1 MSNQASPDTSPRV
14 AALVADL
21 TLDEKASLS
30 AGADM
35 FSTPPVERLGIPAV
49 RLTDGPNGA
58 RGAVLPGESPDSS
71 VCVPCG
77 SALGATWD
85 PELIERI
92 GALLG
97 TETRRRA
104 CRVLLAPTVNLHRSP
119 LAGRNFECYSEDP
132 LLSGVLAAAFVR
144 GAQSQGV
151 ATTVKHFVGNDA
163 ETQRTSMDSVIDE
176 RTLRELYLVPF
187 EMAVRDAGS
196 LGVMTGYNRV
206 NGTWCAEHGP
216 LLGILRDEWGF
227 EGFVVTDW
235 FSVASPDASS
245 AAGLD
250 LEMPGPG
257 RAYGDA
263 LAEAVR
269 SGALDEATVDAMV
282 TRLLSVYERI
292 GALDDSGDEPV
303 TSVDDPADRALTREA
318 AAASIVLLTNN
329 GLLPLDATALT
340 RVAVIGPNADRAVI
354 MGGGS
359 ARVMPAYLTSPV
371 EAIRQRLGDDVE
383 VVHEPGVD
391 ITRTAPTLA
400 LDLTYEFCAGP
411 DDPEPGKVLRSE
423 SRATAELFA
432 FGPPADVPEGFTLR
446 ATGRWTPP
454 AGGPFELSLIQAGG
468 TRLTVDDT
476 VVIDGIADPPPPG
489 HSFFGS
495 GSALATATVELE
507 AGVPVDVKIDF
518 EATSPHGIH
527 AFKVGGRPLLP
538 DDALERAA
546 RAAAGADVAIV
557 VVGTDHE
564 WESEGAD
571 RESWDLPGDQ
581 RALID
586 EVCLANPNTVV
597 VVNAGSPV
605 DLSWVDSGVAVVQA
619 WFGGQEMAAA
629 IAAVLVGDVDPGGR
643 LPTTQPMAIEHNPS
657 FGNFPGESGEV
668 RYGEGLLMGY
678 RWYEARRLPVR
689 FPFGHGLSYTTFSFG
704 APTLSAPT
712 FTEGG
717 TLTVE
722 VPVTNTGDR
731 PGSTVVQC
739 YVEPEACRVA
749 RPVKELKAFA
759 KVHLD
764 PGESNTVTLMLDA
777 RSFAYWDVGTR
788 DGPELR
794 ERLPLGGAPAA
805 DARRRAPG
813 WRVDPGLVTL
823 HVGRS
828 AADIGHRIGV
838 EIVAPL
844 PEKPAG

>member
-1 MSNQASPDTSPRV
+1 MSPDRSPRV
-14 AALVADL
+14 AALLADL
-21 TLDEKASLS
+21 SLDEKASLT

-58 RGAVLPGESPDSS
+58 RGAVLPGESPDTS

-77 SALGATWD
+77 AALGATWD

-132 LLSGVLAAAFVR
+132 LLSGLLAAAFVR

-163 ETQRTSMDSVIDE
+163 EFERLTMSSVIDE

-187 EMAVRDAGS
+187 EMAVRQGGS

-216 LLGILRDEWGF
+216 LLSTLRDEWGF

-235 FSVASPDASS
+235 YSVASATASS

-250 LEMPGPG
+250 LEMPGPA

-269 SGALDEATVDAMV
+269 SGVVDEATVDAIV
-282 TRLLSVYERI
+282 SRLLSVYERI
-292 GALDDSGDEPV
+292 GALDDTGDEPA

-318 AAASIVLLTNN
+318 AVASIVLLTNN

-340 RVAVIGPNADRAVI
+340 RVAVVGPNADRAVI

-359 ARVMPAYLTSPV
+359 ARVMPAYLTTPL
-371 EAIRQRLGDDVE
+371 EAIRRRLGDDVE
-383 VVHEPGVD
+383 IVHEPGVD

-411 DDPEPGKVLRSE
+411 DDPEPRKVLRSE

-432 FGPPADVPEGFTLR
+432 FGPPTGVPEGFTLR

-454 AGGPFELSLIQAGG
+454 TGGPFELSLIQAGG
-468 TRLTVDDT
+468 TRLTVDGT

-489 HSFFGS
+489 RSFFGG
-495 GSALATATVELE
+495 GSAQATATVELE
-507 AGVPVDVKIDF
+507 AGTPVDVEIDF

-571 RESWDLPGDQ
+571 RESWALPGDQ
-581 RALID
+581 HALID
-586 EVCLANPNTVV
+586 EVCRANPNTVV

-629 IAAVLVGDVDPGGR
+629 VAAVLVGDVDPGGR
-643 LPTTQPMAIEHNPS
+643 LPTTQPMAIEHNPA
-657 FGNFPGESGEV
+657 FGNFPGESDEV

-689 FPFGHGLSYTTFSFG
+689 FPFGHGLSYTTFTFG
-704 APTLSAPT
+704 EPVLSSAT
-712 FTEGG
+712 FAEGD
-717 TLTVE
+717 TLTVG

-731 PGSTVVQC
+731 PGSEVVQC
-739 YVEPEACRVA
+739 YVEPGRTRVQ
-749 RPVKELKAFA
+749 RPVKELRAFA

-764 PGESNTVTLMLDA
+764 PGQSTTVALALDDRA
-777 RSFAYWDVGTR
+777 FAYWDVGTR
-788 DGPELR
+788 DGPEIR
-794 ERLPLGGAPAA
+794 ERLPMGGSPAA
-805 DARRRAPG
+805 DAPRRTPG
-813 WRVDPGLVTL
+813 WRVDPGMATV
-823 HVGRS
+823 HIGRS
-828 AADIGHRIGV
+828 SADIWHRVPV
-838 EIVAPL
+838 EIVAPA
-844 PEKPAG
+844 AGG